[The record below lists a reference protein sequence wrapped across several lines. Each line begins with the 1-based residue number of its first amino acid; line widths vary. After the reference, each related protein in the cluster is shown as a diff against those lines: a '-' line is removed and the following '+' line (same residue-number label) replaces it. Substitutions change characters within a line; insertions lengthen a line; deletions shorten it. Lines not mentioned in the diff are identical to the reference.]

1 VIVKIL
7 AVAFGLLLV
16 AGCRAAGDS
25 TTTLDAAA
33 TTVPATTATTVA
45 ASSSTT
51 TATETTTSTPTT
63 SAATTTT
70 AASASESAGVLIGN
84 SSGIFFAPP
93 GEEPQPVADGPV
105 LAVRDDLAGGVVAQL
120 PGPEGRPGVV
130 SLLPAGGEARIVL
143 APEGNSL
150 VALEDVEVV
159 GDNPTVVGTV
169 RTAVGNPQSERQKLV
184 TIDLVDG
191 DRREVAVVGGYEAG
205 GGPVSAEPN
214 GFVLNKW
221 LEAMNWVEFL
231 DHGGAVR
238 EAPFNPNP
246 ECVDDVTC
254 PRSVVASADGRLL
267 AYLVTVPGE
276 GVADGV
282 DLVVADAATAEE
294 VAREGLP
301 VAGFATV
308 GVDIVGDLV
317 LVNRLAAGESG
328 EPTEPTFPMVL
339 DLATGDL
346 NEVPLAGVGSLARTA
361 PEVTGSLH

>member
-1 VIVKIL
+1 VMVVL
-7 AVAFGLLLV
+7 AACGGT
-16 AGCRAAGDS
+16 APTTSSEPAAPS
-25 TTTLDAAA
+25 TSQSSPTSA
-33 TTVPATTATTVA
+33 PATTTHSTIPATSVTP
-45 ASSSTT
+45 
-51 TATETTTSTPTT
+51 TSAPTPTT
-63 SAATTTT
+63 IAPSA
-70 AASASESAGVLIGN
+70 EPVGVLVAN
-84 SSGIFFAPP
+84 NSGIFFVPTG
-93 GEEPQPVADGPV
+93 GEPEPVADGPV
-105 LAVRDDLAGGVVAQL
+105 LAARDDLAGGVVAQL

-159 GDNPTVVGTV
+159 RENPTVVGTV
-169 RTAVGNPQSERQKLV
+169 RTAVGNPESERQKLV

-231 DHGGAVR
+231 DHAGAVR

-246 ECVDDVTC
+246 ECEDDVTC

-282 DLVVADAATAEE
+282 DLVVVDAATGGE

-317 LVNRLAAGESG
+317 LVNRLAADESG

-346 NEVPLAGVGSLARTA
+346 TEVPLAGVGSLARTA